1 MTSAG
6 QGCRYLNK
14 FVPVKSEHL
23 ELQQI
28 ESDLKQTY
36 AEASKLS
43 EKFKEN
49 ALDAESKNWQD
60 PKKRESSLQNLLSNK
75 QEKEKALETA
85 EKFVTLYQQYLV
97 AKKAKPVKPSDV
109 TLQVDEGKMGSK
121 VGEKQNQ
128 VSNSYS
134 PPTP

>member
-1 MTSAG
+1 MFNRDPYQQKLCMLNKLFSCFIMTSAG

-75 QEKEKALETA
+75 QEKRKST
-85 EKFVTLYQQYLV
+85 
-97 AKKAKPVKPSDV
+97 
-109 TLQVDEGKMGSK
+109 
-121 VGEKQNQ
+121 
-128 VSNSYS
+128 
-134 PPTP
+134 